1 MAKKSFES
9 ALARLEQITAEL
21 EAGDL
26 TLEKSLAKFSEG
38 IELAK
43 YCYTTLEN
51 ARGRVELLTGKNGT
65 LSAAPFA
72 GEDNGDQN
80 LSE

>member
-43 YCYTTLEN
+43 YCNTPLEN
-51 ARGRVELLTGKNGT
+51 ARERVELLTGKNGT

>member
-26 TLEKSLAKFSEG
+26 TLEKSLA
-38 IELAK
+38 
-43 YCYTTLEN
+43 
-51 ARGRVELLTGKNGT
+51 
-65 LSAAPFA
+65 
-72 GEDNGDQN
+72 
-80 LSE
+80 

>member
-9 ALARLEQITAEL
+9 ALARLEQIAGEL

-38 IELAK
+38 MELAH
-43 YCYTTLEN
+43 YCSSTLEE
-51 ARGRVELLTGKNGT
+51 ARGQVELLLGKNGGLEAT
-65 LSAAPFA
+65 PFV
-72 GEDNGDQN
+72 GEDDGDQD
-80 LSE
+80 LSH

>member
-1 MAKKSFES
+1 MAKESFES

-43 YCYTTLEN
+43 YCNTTLEN

>member
-1 MAKKSFES
+1 MAKQSFES
-9 ALARLEQITAEL
+9 ALARLEQIAAEL

-43 YCYTTLEN
+43 YCTSTLED
-51 ARGRVELLTGKNGT
+51 ARGRVDVLIGKNGT
-65 LSAAPFA
+65 LSPAPFA
-72 GEDNGDQN
+72 GEDDGDQD